1 MNEIIPAFPL
11 PRRSA
16 LDPPA
21 QYSDGPK
28 VRKVRLY
35 DGRPAWLVSGYE
47 EVRSVLSDPRVSAD
61 RRAEAFPF
69 SSPSREALER
79 ADPSFITF
87 DDPDHARIRRV
98 FSRYFAVRRIGAL
111 RPHVEQI
118 TNDLVDGLARTGPPV
133 DFIRAFAVEVPAR
146 TICHLLGLPLKGRGF
161 FQQLDATRNSLT
173 TDPDTVRVATQRMLG
188 LAADLIETKRR
199 NPADDLVSYL
209 VHSDAVK
216 VLSAEELLHAVRL
229 LITAGHET
237 TSNMIGLGLVTLLRH
252 PTQWQELIADPT
264 LIPATVEELLRY
276 VSIFHI
282 SPTRIA
288 KEAFELAG
296 AWIEA
301 GDGLIPVS
309 AAANRDPSAF
319 DDPDRFD
326 IHRDARHHVAF
337 GYGVHQCLG
346 QPLGRLELNIAL
358 ETLTGRIPTIRL
370 AVGVDALE
378 VQEYA
383 FLKLKELPV
392 SWDRVEGERP

>member
-1 MNEIIPAFPL
+1 M
-11 PRRSA
+11 
-16 LDPPA
+16 
-21 QYSDGPK
+21 
-28 VRKVRLY
+28 
-35 DGRPAWLVSGYE
+35 
-47 EVRSVLSDPRVSAD
+47 
-61 RRAEAFPF
+61 
-69 SSPSREALER
+69 
-79 ADPSFITF
+79 
-87 DDPDHARIRRV
+87 
-98 FSRYFAVRRIGAL
+98 
-111 RPHVEQI
+111 
-118 TNDLVDGLARTGPPV
+118 
-133 DFIRAFAVEVPAR
+133 
-146 TICHLLGLPLKGRGF
+146 
-161 FQQLDATRNSLT
+161 
-173 TDPDTVRVATQRMLG
+173 
-188 LAADLIETKRR
+188 
-199 NPADDLVSYL
+199 
-209 VHSDAVK
+209 
-216 VLSAEELLHAVRL
+216 
-229 LITAGHET
+229 
-237 TSNMIGLGLVTLLRH
+237 
-252 PTQWQELIADPT
+252 
-264 LIPATVEELLRY
+264 LRY